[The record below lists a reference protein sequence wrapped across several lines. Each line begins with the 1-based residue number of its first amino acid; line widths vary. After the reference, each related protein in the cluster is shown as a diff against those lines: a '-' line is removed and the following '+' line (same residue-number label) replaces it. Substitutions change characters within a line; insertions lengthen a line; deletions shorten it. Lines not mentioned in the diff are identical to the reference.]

1 MNDTYKII
9 SALLAGFAV
18 GAAAGILLAPEKGS
32 DLRLKISDTV
42 SEWADSIA
50 DAANSGMES
59 VEDIKEKVEEKS
71 NSNLG
76 ARGNFDSSTE
86 TSQKKHV

>member
-9 SALLAGFAV
+9 SALLAGFAA

-32 DLRLKISDTV
+32 DLRKKISDTV

-50 DAANSGMES
+50 DVANSGMES
-59 VEDIKEKVEEKS
+59 VEEIKDKVEEKS
-71 NSNLG
+71 NSSLG
-76 ARGNFDSSTE
+76 ARSTFGSSTE
-86 TSQKKHV
+86 TSQK